1 MSFGDLTEEQQL
13 IRRSVRQLAEAHFRP
28 RAAAADRERRPP
40 VENIKLLAEHG
51 FTGLFIPKE
60 FGGPGLGLLE
70 VVIVMEEIARCCGNT
85 AMLAGS
91 IEGAA
96 PRALVYLGSD
106 AQRQKYVP
114 QILRGELLCSF
125 GMSEPNAG
133 SDIGNIQCRAKLENS
148 HYVIDG
154 AKTWCTGA
162 QVADLFVVLAR
173 LDDSPGLKGVGVFL
187 VSRDAPGFTVGKH
200 IELMSFR
207 GSGMAELVF
216 DNCRIPAENLLLPAG
231 RITDLLRVFNAD
243 RIATNPPVCLGI
255 AQAAFEEAV
264 RYSQE
269 RVQSGRPIAQ
279 NQGIQ
284 WRLADMA
291 TDLEAARALLYR
303 AATRVH
309 DGTARAIDASIVKL
323 FVNESSRRVTDQAL
337 QIFGAMGLSEE
348 LPIER
353 MLRDVRAMSIGYG
366 TTEIQRNTIAHEILR
381 GRYVE

>member
-1 MSFGDLTEEQQL
+1 MTE
-13 IRRSVRQLAEAHFRP
+13 
-28 RAAAADRERRPP
+28 
-40 VENIKLLAEHG
+40 
-51 FTGLFIPKE
+51 
-60 FGGPGLGLLE
+60 
-70 VVIVMEEIARCCGNT
+70 
-85 AMLAGS
+85 
-91 IEGAA
+91 
-96 PRALVYLGSD
+96 
-106 AQRQKYVP
+106 
-114 QILRGELLCSF
+114 
-125 GMSEPNAG
+125 
-133 SDIGNIQCRAKLENS
+133 
-148 HYVIDG
+148 
-154 AKTWCTGA
+154 
-162 QVADLFVVLAR
+162 
-173 LDDSPGLKGVGVFL
+173 
-187 VSRDAPGFTVGKH
+187 
-200 IELMSFR
+200 
-207 GSGMAELVF
+207 
-216 DNCRIPAENLLLPAG
+216 
-231 RITDLLRVFNAD
+231 LLRVFNAD

-309 DGTARAIDASIVKL
+309 DGTARAIDASIVKV
-323 FVNESSRRVTDQAL
+323 FVNEASRRVADQAL

-348 LPIER
+348 LPLER